1 MRKTEIKRIDFSKCR
16 YANEIH
22 AEIKNALNFP
32 EHYGENLDALW
43 DCLWEYYD
51 CPVLIE
57 IYGFNSAVQEIRE
70 ELKGIIRIFDRGAE
84 LLKGF
89 KYKIMS

>member
-1 MRKTEIKRIDFSKCR
+1 MRKMEIKRIDFSKCR

-22 AEIKNALNFP
+22 AEIKNTLNFP

-51 CPVLIE
+51 RSVLIE